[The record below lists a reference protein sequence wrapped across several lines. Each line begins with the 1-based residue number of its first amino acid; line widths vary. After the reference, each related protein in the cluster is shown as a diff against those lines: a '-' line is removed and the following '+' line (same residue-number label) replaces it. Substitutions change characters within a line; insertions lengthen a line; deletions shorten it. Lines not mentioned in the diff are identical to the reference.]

1 MMAKNQKKRQG
12 TSRPTCLGNKFAIGN
27 KGGRPR
33 QWDEKL
39 ITVEVQALREWIENP
54 GSYFLSSFLV
64 QRSLS
69 WEHLNRFSQYSEEFR
84 ETLEKARL
92 VQECRLVEMGVFR
105 KGDPGFIKF
114 VLQNKAGW
122 KEKNEVSGNT
132 ENPLAV
138 IMERIAERAKH
149 PLEDKY

>member
-1 MMAKNQKKRQG
+1 MLAKNQKKRKG
-12 TSRPTCLGNKFAIGN
+12 MLRPTCRGNDFAVGN
-27 KGGRPR
+27 KGGRPKK
-33 QWDEKL
+33 WTEDPK
-39 ITVEVQALREWIENP
+39 N
-54 GSYFLSSFLV
+54 YFFTSFLTERQLHPQQV
-64 QRSLS
+64 
-69 WEHLNRFSQYSEEFR
+69 ERFAEQSEEFC
-84 ETLEKARL
+84 EAYARAKL
-92 VQECRLVEMGVFR
+92 VQECRLVEMAIFR

-114 VLQNKAGW
+114 ILKNKAGW